1 MSSKIKTFAFFGLV
15 AIFMMSLAW
24 YFFMAK
30 TWVVF
35 DLPDKE
41 VISYKCDH
49 QGQRQIEMYRLEG
62 NAVTNPSIHVSV
74 HLGCDN
80 YEQKSETIIF
90 TADDGSIADNDV
102 HINLVT
108 FDTLAI
114 EYKRGMNTFTKLDKV
129 VFPDSTLNLNII
141 YKELQ

>member
-24 YFFMAK
+24 YFFIAK
-30 TWVVF
+30 TLVVF
-35 DLPDKE
+35 DLSDKE
-41 VISYKCDH
+41 VISYKYDH
-49 QGQRQIEMYRLEG
+49 QGQRQIEMYRL
-62 NAVTNPSIHVSV
+62 VSV

-141 YKELQ
+141 YKELE